1 MDNIVKDSSFIIS
14 KKLNKTSGYDY
25 LLRNGAK
32 LGEVLHKL
40 PSGIVNKTETGIGA
54 TSLELKAERNSII
67 VLPTIQTAKSKGIG
81 KVHYFSSEASTSGKI
96 KTQGKKDFLQDYL
109 KKMDGTYKKFT
120 VVADSLPQL
129 LESLGDS
136 AFQEYFL
143 LLDEIDSIQKDSTF
157 RKRMETCMEFYKMFP
172 KESRAVVSATII
184 AFTDPMFQDEC
195 LTNFKYEK
203 SLKGQITFV
212 ETKTFL
218 ESATELITKQV
229 GKEKLVVAINEIDSA
244 VTIANYMVEHAYLEY
259 EDISILCGKSPKN
272 KERIAKFNAYDI
284 QNNTYPSK
292 LNFITSAYFTGY
304 DIDESYR
311 LIVLSNPTLNHL
323 RLSEYEIQQII
334 GRCRKPHSLLSIEV
348 IFTSYVKPSF
358 KEENNIEKLVHFSK
372 KEIAALKCVSNHY
385 ESDELGTQKA
395 EKMRSAL
402 AENSGFGNFNFVYK
416 NISGEYVTSYLNIDA
431 YVEDQRVKNTV
442 YKNGTYLSNYFQ
454 KIGFKTKKVDHY
466 STLLVIEPNAK
477 KEKLKS
483 QHKEA
488 LHFLFSKRNL
498 SPEEIKMYMKTA
510 NKFSLGMC
518 DFYLK
523 ANELLSRKKIKKYL
537 NDADTNDKLVKL
549 IAAFDAFSLDKS
561 NFVKRN
567 ILAEFPKGS
576 TFAPK
581 QFEER
586 VKVLLVTKL
595 KQIEPE
601 RYSKSKGKKLI
612 ISYIGLKDSTKTQN
626 GKTIKI
632 YSVESHNPFS
642 FSKK

>member
-1 MDNIVKDSSFIIS
+1 
-14 KKLNKTSGYDY
+14 
-25 LLRNGAK
+25 
-32 LGEVLHKL
+32 
-40 PSGIVNKTETGIGA
+40 
-54 TSLELKAERNSII
+54 
-67 VLPTIQTAKSKGIG
+67 
-81 KVHYFSSEASTSGKI
+81 
-96 KTQGKKDFLQDYL
+96 
-109 KKMDGTYKKFT
+109 
-120 VVADSLPQL
+120 
-129 LESLGDS
+129 
-136 AFQEYFL
+136 
-143 LLDEIDSIQKDSTF
+143 
-157 RKRMETCMEFYKMFP
+157 
-172 KESRAVVSATII
+172 
-184 AFTDPMFQDEC
+184 
-195 LTNFKYEK
+195 
-203 SLKGQITFV
+203 
-212 ETKTFL
+212 
-218 ESATELITKQV
+218 
-229 GKEKLVVAINEIDSA
+229 
-244 VTIANYMVEHAYLEY
+244 
-259 EDISILCGKSPKN
+259 
-272 KERIAKFNAYDI
+272 
-284 QNNTYPSK
+284 
-292 LNFITSAYFTGY
+292 
-304 DIDESYR
+304 
-311 LIVLSNPTLNHL
+311 
-323 RLSEYEIQQII
+323 
-334 GRCRKPHSLLSIEV
+334 
-348 IFTSYVKPSF
+348 
-358 KEENNIEKLVHFSK
+358 
-372 KEIAALKCVSNHY
+372 
-385 ESDELGTQKA
+385 
-395 EKMRSAL
+395 
-402 AENSGFGNFNFVYK
+402 
-416 NISGEYVTSYLNIDA
+416 
-431 YVEDQRVKNTV
+431 
-442 YKNGTYLSNYFQ
+442 
-454 KIGFKTKKVDHY
+454 
-466 STLLVIEPNAK
+466 VIEPNAK